1 MAKESVLQ
9 IRIDSDLK
17 EEVETLYKNLGTS
30 FAEAVRIFAR
40 QSILEQR
47 MPFEIGVKPET
58 QTIQALSR
66 EVENMKE
73 TLKELQEQERDRQRL
88 QAKSLKQ
95 TKRFYDSVSDSLAV
109 KDLGSG
115 MFEVN
120 GAMVVG
126 AKDTED
132 AVRMVKSGEAELYEA
147 YSRVIPDEVLEFQSI
162 GLSVRAA
169 TCIARAGFHS
179 VAEFLTTTEADF
191 SPEKQIQNLSPKVR
205 EEILQKLQSLK
216 TNKS

>member
-17 EEVETLYKNLGTS
+17 EEVEALYKNLGTS

-40 QSILEQR
+40 QSVLEQK
-47 MPFEIGVKPET
+47 MPFEIGTNPEI
-58 QTIQALSR
+58 QTIQVLSR
-66 EVENMKE
+66 EVESMKE
-73 TLKELQEQERDRQRL
+73 TLKELQEQEKDRQKAL
-88 QAKSLKQ
+88 EKSLKQ
-95 TKRFYDSVSDSLAV
+95 TRHFYDSVSNNLTV
-109 KDLGSG
+109 KDLGTG

-126 AKDTED
+126 AKNAQD
-132 AVRMVKSGEAELYEA
+132 AVHIVVSGEEELYEA
-147 YSRVIPDEVLEFQSI
+147 YSKTTSNEVLEFQSI

-169 TCIARAGFHS
+169 ACITRAGFHS
-179 VAEFLTTTEADF
+179 IKEFMSATETDF

-205 EEILQKLQSLK
+205 KEILQKLQSLK
-216 TNKS
+216 SEK